1 VIRRTFQLLPSVGPW
16 RERDL
21 WARGVTSW
29 DQFPAEGVVMSP
41 KLDGAARLRIA
52 EARTALEVR
61 DLARLAQLVPARE
74 HWRLYGDFADEA
86 VFFDIE
92 MDGRENGRPTVVSL
106 FDREGL
112 HVFIQDRNL
121 DALQQALERRRI
133 WVTFNGAVY
142 DVPILRRYFGTLAAP
157 AVHIDLKTVCRRLRL
172 TGGLKH
178 IEDQLGLGRP
188 PHLKGTNGLDAVRLW
203 RAYRRRADLEAL
215 RFLVEYNLYD
225 AFQLRSILDLACNR
239 IPRELGHEEP
249 ERPVFDRG
257 EILYDVSRLLLEIG
271 PSGNDAAI
279 LERVRARD
287 YQLEQGPD
295 RPRYIL

>member
-1 VIRRTFQLLPSVGPW
+1 MIRRTFQLLPSLGPW

-29 DQFPAEGVVMSP
+29 DEFPATGVVMSP
-41 KLDGAARLRIA
+41 KLDGPARERIA
-52 EARTALEVR
+52 EARAALAGRDLVR
-61 DLARLAQLVPARE
+61 LARLIPARE
-74 HWRLYGDFADEA
+74 HWRLYGEFSNEA

-92 MDGRENGRPTVVSL
+92 MDGREHQRPTVVSL
-106 FDREGL
+106 FDRDGL

-121 DALQQALERRRI
+121 DALPDALRRRPI

-142 DVPILRRYFGTLAAP
+142 DVPILRRYFGTLP
-157 AVHIDLKTVCRRLRL
+157 EPPVHLDLKTVCRRMRL

-178 IEDQLGLGRP
+178 IEDLLGLARP
-188 PHLKGTNGLDAVRLW
+188 AHLRGTNGMDAVLLW

-225 AFQLRSILDLACNR
+225 SFQLRSILDLAFNR

-249 ERPVFDRG
+249 QRPVFDRG
-257 EILYDVSRLLLEIG
+257 DILYDVSRLL
-271 PSGNDAAI
+271 AAI
-279 LERVRARD
+279 GHTQSDASVLDRVRARD
-287 YQLEQGPD
+287 YQLEQGPV
-295 RPRYIL
+295 RPRYVL